1 MFVSLEGPDGVG
13 KTTQAALLAE
23 RVRGH
28 GLEVVQCR
36 EPGGTELGERVRAV
50 LLDPAAT
57 MGDRAEALLFAAAR
71 AEITEEVIAPALE
84 RGAWVVC
91 DRFIDS
97 SLVYQGIAR
106 GLGVEPIRDVSLFAT
121 GGLLPARTLVMHGV
135 DRRDDEPDRM
145 EAAGTDFHERV
156 AAGFLELA
164 ALEPDRI
171 RLVDARGAQDEV
183 ASRIWDALE
192 GLRP

>member
-1 MFVSLEGPDGVG
+1 
-13 KTTQAALLAE
+13 
-23 RVRGH
+23 
-28 GLEVVQCR
+28 
-36 EPGGTELGERVRAV
+36 VRAV